1 MVSNANTVV
10 DPGTVVVVTLYAHIA
25 NGAMARTW
33 GTNYLTVRT

>member
-10 DPGTVVVVTLYAHIA
+10 DPGTMVVVTFNADIA
-25 NGAMARTW
+25 NGAMARAW